1 MTSPSSSASANSSST
16 RSSRRPR
23 RPAASTCRPSR
34 PPPARPSDARSPAR
48 ACRGG
53 MPAGHDAPMS
63 GRRRSSRMSLRPE
76 EGAGTLDERVLIAPD
91 EVLESE
97 RSSVITGMVVAR
109 AWRDPGY
116 RSRLLSSPRD
126 VLVEEGLEIPDGMAI
141 RVFADTPAIRH
152 IHLTSLTTEPEEL
165 IGVLREI
172 LPLPEGSE
180 VRLIQNTEQALCLVI
195 PLAPPEPQTLTDVD
209 VLRRLAPRASAFA
222 AGDVN
227 TTQTETAS
235 ATAFSQESAEVM
247 TTTQTE
253 GWTMSVVSTPG
264 AECATESMS
273 MSETSADTSVST
285 ETNVVT
291 LTNTYTTTDV
301 STTSFEATSTVTTQT
316 TAAETTLTAAEFEAV
331 ATTTSAV
338 AEGEAAVVV
347 VAVGAAVLT

>member
-1 MTSPSSSASANSSST
+1 
-16 RSSRRPR
+16 
-23 RPAASTCRPSR
+23 
-34 PPPARPSDARSPAR
+34 
-48 ACRGG
+48 
-53 MPAGHDAPMS
+53 
-63 GRRRSSRMSLRPE
+63 MSLRPE

-116 RSRLLSSPRD
+116 RNRLLSSPRE
-126 VLVEEGLEIPDGMAI
+126 VLVAEGLEIPDGMAI

-152 IHLTSLTTEPEEL
+152 IHLTSLTTEATEL
-165 IGVLREI
+165 VPVLREM

-222 AGDVN
+222 AGDVIATVVSDAFMEAAGEAAAAAAAAAAVN

-264 AECATESMS
+264 VESATESMS
-273 MSETSADTSVST
+273 MSEAAADTSVST

>member
-1 MTSPSSSASANSSST
+1 
-16 RSSRRPR
+16 
-23 RPAASTCRPSR
+23 
-34 PPPARPSDARSPAR
+34 
-48 ACRGG
+48 
-53 MPAGHDAPMS
+53 
-63 GRRRSSRMSLRPE
+63 MSLRPE

-116 RSRLLSSPRD
+116 RNRLLSSPRE
-126 VLVEEGLEIPDGMAI
+126 VLVGEGLEIPDGMAI
-141 RVFADTPAIRH
+141 RVFADTPVIRH
-152 IHLTSLTTEPEEL
+152 IHLTSLTTEATEL
-165 IGVLREI
+165 VPVFREM

-222 AGDVN
+222 AGDVIATVVSDAFMEAAGEAAAAAAAAAAVN

-247 TTTQTE
+247 TTTQSE
-253 GWTMSVVSTPG
+253 GWTMSIVSTPG
-264 AECATESMS
+264 VESATESMS
-273 MSETSADTSVST
+273 MSEASADTSVST

-301 STTSFEATSTVTTQT
+301 STTSFESTSNVTTQT
-316 TAAETTLTAAEFEAV
+316 TTAETTLTAAEFEAV

>member
-1 MTSPSSSASANSSST
+1 
-16 RSSRRPR
+16 
-23 RPAASTCRPSR
+23 
-34 PPPARPSDARSPAR
+34 
-48 ACRGG
+48 
-53 MPAGHDAPMS
+53 
-63 GRRRSSRMSLRPE
+63 MSLRPE

-116 RSRLLSSPRD
+116 RNRLLSSPRE
-126 VLVEEGLEIPDGMAI
+126 VLIEEGLEIPGGMAI
-141 RVFADTPAIRH
+141 RVFADTPAVRH
-152 IHLTSLTTEPEEL
+152 IHLTSLTTEAEEL
-165 IGVLREI
+165 VPVLREM

-222 AGDVN
+222 SGDVIATVVSDAFMEAAGEAAAAAAAAAAVN
-227 TTQTETAS
+227 TTQTETAT
-235 ATAFSQESAEVM
+235 ATAFAQESSQVV
-247 TTTQTE
+247 TTTTAE
-253 GWTMSVVSTPG
+253 GFTTSVIDGTSVAVSSADSMTSTQS
-264 AECATESMS
+264 ATSS
-273 MSETSADTSVST
+273 AADTSVST
-285 ETNVVT
+285 QTNAVT

-301 STTSFEATSTVTTQT
+301 STTSFEATSNVTTQT
-316 TAAETTLTAAEFEAV
+316 TAAETTVTAVETEAA
-331 ATTTSAV
+331 ATTTTAV

>member
-1 MTSPSSSASANSSST
+1 
-16 RSSRRPR
+16 
-23 RPAASTCRPSR
+23 
-34 PPPARPSDARSPAR
+34 
-48 ACRGG
+48 
-53 MPAGHDAPMS
+53 
-63 GRRRSSRMSLRPE
+63 MSLRPE

-116 RSRLLSSPRD
+116 RNRLLSSPRE
-126 VLVEEGLEIPDGMAI
+126 VLIEEGLQIPDGMAI
-141 RVFADTPAIRH
+141 RVFADTPKIRH
-152 IHLTSLTTEPEEL
+152 IHLTSLTTEAEEL
-165 IGVLREI
+165 IPVFREM

-222 AGDVN
+222 AGDVIATVVSDAFMEAAGEAAAAAAAAAAVN

-264 AECATESMS
+264 VESATESMS
-273 MSETSADTSVST
+273 MSEASADTSVST
-285 ETNVVT
+285 QTNVVT
-291 LTNTYTTTDV
+291 LTNTYTTTDI

-316 TAAETTLTAAEFEAV
+316 TAAETTLTAAEVEAV

>member
-1 MTSPSSSASANSSST
+1 
-16 RSSRRPR
+16 
-23 RPAASTCRPSR
+23 
-34 PPPARPSDARSPAR
+34 
-48 ACRGG
+48 
-53 MPAGHDAPMS
+53 
-63 GRRRSSRMSLRPE
+63 MSLRPE

-116 RSRLLSSPRD
+116 RNRLLSSPRE
-126 VLVEEGLEIPDGMAI
+126 VLVDEGLEIPDGMAI

-165 IGVLREI
+165 VPVLREI

-222 AGDVN
+222 AGDVIATVVSDAFMEAAGEAAAAAAAAAAVN

-247 TTTQTE
+247 TTDADP
-253 GWTMSVVSTPG
+253 GLDGVVVSTPG
-264 AECATESMS
+264 AEAT
-273 MSETSADTSVST
+273 
-285 ETNVVT
+285 
-291 LTNTYTTTDV
+291 
-301 STTSFEATSTVTTQT
+301 
-316 TAAETTLTAAEFEAV
+316 AEVFGIR
-331 ATTTSAV
+331 SWS
-338 AEGEAAVVV
+338 
-347 VAVGAAVLT
+347 

>member
-1 MTSPSSSASANSSST
+1 
-16 RSSRRPR
+16 
-23 RPAASTCRPSR
+23 
-34 PPPARPSDARSPAR
+34 
-48 ACRGG
+48 
-53 MPAGHDAPMS
+53 
-63 GRRRSSRMSLRPE
+63 MSLRPE

-116 RSRLLSSPRD
+116 RNRLLSSPRE
-126 VLVEEGLEIPDGMAI
+126 VLVADGLEIPDGMAI
-141 RVFADTPAIRH
+141 RVFEDTPTIRH
-152 IHLTSLTTEPEEL
+152 IHLTSLTTEATEL
-165 IGVLREI
+165 VPVLREI

-222 AGDVN
+222 AGDVIATVVSDAFMEAAGEAAAAAAAAAAVN

-264 AECATESMS
+264 VESATESMS
-273 MSETSADTSVST
+273 MSEASADTSVST

-301 STTSFEATSTVTTQT
+301 STTSFESTSNVTTQT
-316 TAAETTLTAAEFEAV
+316 TTAETTLTAAEFEAV

>member
-1 MTSPSSSASANSSST
+1 
-16 RSSRRPR
+16 
-23 RPAASTCRPSR
+23 
-34 PPPARPSDARSPAR
+34 
-48 ACRGG
+48 
-53 MPAGHDAPMS
+53 
-63 GRRRSSRMSLRPE
+63 MSLRPE

-116 RSRLLSSPRD
+116 RNRLLSSPRE
-126 VLVEEGLEIPDGMAI
+126 VLVADGLEIPDGMAI
-141 RVFADTPAIRH
+141 RVFADTPVIRH
-152 IHLTSLTTEPEEL
+152 IHLTSLTTEATEL
-165 IGVLREI
+165 VPVLREM

-222 AGDVN
+222 AGDVIATVVSDAFMEAAGEAAAAAAAAAAVN

-264 AECATESMS
+264 VESATESMS
-273 MSETSADTSVST
+273 MSEASADTSVST

>member
-1 MTSPSSSASANSSST
+1 
-16 RSSRRPR
+16 
-23 RPAASTCRPSR
+23 
-34 PPPARPSDARSPAR
+34 
-48 ACRGG
+48 
-53 MPAGHDAPMS
+53 
-63 GRRRSSRMSLRPE
+63 MSLRPE

-116 RSRLLSSPRD
+116 RNRLLSSPRE

-222 AGDVN
+222 AGDVIATVVSDAFMEAAGEAAAAAAAAAAVN

-264 AECATESMS
+264 VESATESMS
-273 MSETSADTSVST
+273 MSEASADTSVST

-301 STTSFEATSTVTTQT
+301 STTSFESTSNVTTQT
-316 TAAETTLTAAEFEAV
+316 TTAETTLTAAEFEAV

>member
-1 MTSPSSSASANSSST
+1 
-16 RSSRRPR
+16 
-23 RPAASTCRPSR
+23 
-34 PPPARPSDARSPAR
+34 
-48 ACRGG
+48 
-53 MPAGHDAPMS
+53 
-63 GRRRSSRMSLRPE
+63 MSLRPD

-116 RSRLLSSPRD
+116 RNRLLSSPRE

-152 IHLTSLTTEPEEL
+152 VHLTSLTTEPEEL

-222 AGDVN
+222 AGDVIATVVSDAFMEAAGEAAAAAAAAAAVN

-264 AECATESMS
+264 VESATESMS
-273 MSETSADTSVST
+273 MSEASADTSVST
-285 ETNVVT
+285 QTNVVT
-291 LTNTYTTTDV
+291 LTNTYTTTDI

-316 TAAETTLTAAEFEAV
+316 TAAETTLTAAEVEAV

>member
-1 MTSPSSSASANSSST
+1 
-16 RSSRRPR
+16 
-23 RPAASTCRPSR
+23 
-34 PPPARPSDARSPAR
+34 
-48 ACRGG
+48 
-53 MPAGHDAPMS
+53 
-63 GRRRSSRMSLRPE
+63 MSLRPE

-116 RSRLLSSPRD
+116 RNRLLSSPRE
-126 VLVEEGLEIPDGMAI
+126 VLVDEGLEIPDGMAI

-165 IGVLREI
+165 VPVLREI

-222 AGDVN
+222 AGDVIATVVSDAFMEAAGEAAAAAAAAAAVN

-247 TTTQTE
+247 TTTQSE
-253 GWTMSVVSTPG
+253 GWTMSIVSTPG
-264 AECATESMS
+264 VESATESMS
-273 MSETSADTSVST
+273 MSEASADTSVST

-301 STTSFEATSTVTTQT
+301 STTSFESTSNVTTQT
-316 TAAETTLTAAEFEAV
+316 TTAETTLTAAEFEAV

>member
-1 MTSPSSSASANSSST
+1 MSQGRALGPV
-16 RSSRRPR
+16 RP
-23 RPAASTCRPSR
+23 
-34 PPPARPSDARSPAR
+34 DE
-48 ACRGG
+48 
-53 MPAGHDAPMS
+53 

-116 RSRLLSSPRD
+116 RNRLLSSPKE
-126 VLVEEGLEIPDGMAI
+126 VLIEEGLQIPDGMAI
-141 RVFADTPAIRH
+141 RVFADTPAVRH
-152 IHLTSLTTEPEEL
+152 IHLTSLTTEATEL
-165 IGVLREI
+165 VPVLREM

-195 PLAPPEPQTLTDVD
+195 PLAPPEPQTLTDTD

-222 AGDVN
+222 AGDVIATVVSDAFMEAAGEAAAAAAAAAAVN

-235 ATAFSQESAEVM
+235 ATAFSQA
-247 TTTQTE
+247 
-253 GWTMSVVSTPG
+253 
-264 AECATESMS
+264 
-273 MSETSADTSVST
+273 SADTSVST

>member
-1 MTSPSSSASANSSST
+1 
-16 RSSRRPR
+16 
-23 RPAASTCRPSR
+23 
-34 PPPARPSDARSPAR
+34 
-48 ACRGG
+48 
-53 MPAGHDAPMS
+53 
-63 GRRRSSRMSLRPE
+63 MSLRPE

-116 RSRLLSSPRD
+116 RNRLLSSPRE
-126 VLVEEGLEIPDGMAI
+126 VLVADGLEIPDGMAI
-141 RVFADTPAIRH
+141 RVFVDTPAIRH

-222 AGDVN
+222 AGDVIATVVSDAFMEAAGEAAAAAAAAAAVN

-264 AECATESMS
+264 VESATESMS
-273 MSETSADTSVST
+273 MSEASADTSVST
-285 ETNVVT
+285 QTNVVT

-301 STTSFEATSTVTTQT
+301 STTSFESTSNVTTQT
-316 TAAETTLTAAEFEAV
+316 TTAETTLTAAEFEAV

>member
-1 MTSPSSSASANSSST
+1 
-16 RSSRRPR
+16 
-23 RPAASTCRPSR
+23 
-34 PPPARPSDARSPAR
+34 
-48 ACRGG
+48 
-53 MPAGHDAPMS
+53 
-63 GRRRSSRMSLRPE
+63 MSLRPE

-116 RSRLLSSPRD
+116 RNRLLSSPRE
-126 VLVEEGLEIPDGMAI
+126 VLVDEGLEIPDGMAI

-165 IGVLREI
+165 VPVLREI

-222 AGDVN
+222 AGDVIATVVSDAFMEAAGEAAAAAAAAAAVN

-247 TTTQTE
+247 TQTQTQ
-253 GWTMSVVSTPG
+253 GWTELVVSTPG
-264 AECATESMS
+264 AEATVEVLSSIESLVTMVLEVAS
-273 MSETSADTSVST
+273 WSRSRRRRPAEAAADTSVST
-285 ETNVVT
+285 ETNVVS

-301 STTSFEATSTVTTQT
+301 STTLFEATSNVTTQT

>member
-1 MTSPSSSASANSSST
+1 
-16 RSSRRPR
+16 
-23 RPAASTCRPSR
+23 
-34 PPPARPSDARSPAR
+34 
-48 ACRGG
+48 
-53 MPAGHDAPMS
+53 
-63 GRRRSSRMSLRPE
+63 MSLRPE

-116 RSRLLSSPRD
+116 RNRLLSSPRE
-126 VLVEEGLEIPDGMAI
+126 VLIEQGLEIPDGMAI
-141 RVFADTPAIRH
+141 RVFADTPAVRH
-152 IHLTSLTTEPEEL
+152 IHLTSLTTEATEL
-165 IGVLREI
+165 VPVFREM

-222 AGDVN
+222 SGDVIATVVSDAFWAGGGGAAAPPAAAAAVN

-235 ATAFSQESAEVM
+235 ATAYAQESGEVV
-247 TTTQTE
+247 T
-253 GWTMSVVSTPG
+253 SVQGEIGVSMIDGPVV
-264 AECATESMS
+264 
-273 MSETSADTSVST
+273 ETASAADTSVST

-291 LTNTYTTTDV
+291 QTNTYTQTDI
-301 STTSFEATSTVTTQT
+301 STTSLESTSNVTTQT
-316 TAAETTLTAAEFEAV
+316 TTAETTLTAVEAEAV

>member
-1 MTSPSSSASANSSST
+1 
-16 RSSRRPR
+16 
-23 RPAASTCRPSR
+23 
-34 PPPARPSDARSPAR
+34 
-48 ACRGG
+48 
-53 MPAGHDAPMS
+53 
-63 GRRRSSRMSLRPE
+63 MSLRPE

-116 RSRLLSSPRD
+116 RNRLLSSPRE
-126 VLVEEGLEIPDGMAI
+126 VLVADGLEIPDGMAI

-152 IHLTSLTTEPEEL
+152 VHLTSLTTEPEEL

-222 AGDVN
+222 AGDVIATVVSDAFMEAAGEAAAAAAAAAAVN

-264 AECATESMS
+264 VESATESMS
-273 MSETSADTSVST
+273 MSEASADTSVST
-285 ETNVVT
+285 QTNVVT

-316 TAAETTLTAAEFEAV
+316 TAAETTLTAAEVEAV

>member
-1 MTSPSSSASANSSST
+1 
-16 RSSRRPR
+16 
-23 RPAASTCRPSR
+23 
-34 PPPARPSDARSPAR
+34 
-48 ACRGG
+48 
-53 MPAGHDAPMS
+53 
-63 GRRRSSRMSLRPE
+63 MSLRPE

-116 RSRLLSSPRD
+116 RNRLLSSPRE
-126 VLVEEGLEIPDGMAI
+126 VLVDEGLEIPDGMAI
-141 RVFADTPAIRH
+141 RVFADTPAVRH
-152 IHLTSLTTEPEEL
+152 IHLTSLTTEAEEL
-165 IGVLREI
+165 VPVLREM

-222 AGDVN
+222 AGDVI
-227 TTQTETAS
+227 
-235 ATAFSQESAEVM
+235 AT
-247 TTTQTE
+247 
-253 GWTMSVVSTPG
+253 VVSDAFMEAAGEAAAARRGRRRRQHDADGNGQRHGVLPG
-264 AECATESMS
+264 VGRGHDDHANRGLDDVGRVIDAAGSDVGDRVVS
-273 MSETSADTSVST
+273 RPMSEASADTSVST
-285 ETNVVT
+285 QTNSVT

-301 STTSFEATSTVTTQT
+301 STTSFESTSNVTTQT
-316 TAAETTLTAAEFEAV
+316 TAAETTLTAAEVEAV

>member
-1 MTSPSSSASANSSST
+1 
-16 RSSRRPR
+16 
-23 RPAASTCRPSR
+23 
-34 PPPARPSDARSPAR
+34 
-48 ACRGG
+48 
-53 MPAGHDAPMS
+53 
-63 GRRRSSRMSLRPE
+63 MSLRPE

-116 RSRLLSSPRD
+116 RNRLLSSPRE
-126 VLVEEGLEIPDGMAI
+126 VLVDEGLEIPDGMAI

-165 IGVLREI
+165 VPVLREI

-222 AGDVN
+222 AGDVIATVVSDAFMEAAGEAAAAAAAAAAVN

-247 TTTQTE
+247 TQTQTQ
-253 GWTMSVVSTPG
+253 GWTESVVSTPG
-264 AECATESMS
+264 AEATVEVLSSIQQLVMMNMEVASESSGMAQA
-273 MSETSADTSVST
+273 EAAADTSVST
-285 ETNVVT
+285 ETNVVS

-316 TAAETTLTAAEFEAV
+316 TAAETTLTAAELEAV

>member
-1 MTSPSSSASANSSST
+1 
-16 RSSRRPR
+16 
-23 RPAASTCRPSR
+23 
-34 PPPARPSDARSPAR
+34 
-48 ACRGG
+48 
-53 MPAGHDAPMS
+53 
-63 GRRRSSRMSLRPE
+63 MSLRPE

-116 RSRLLSSPRD
+116 RNRLLSSPRE
-126 VLVEEGLEIPDGMAI
+126 VLVADGLEIPDGMAI
-141 RVFADTPAIRH
+141 RVFEDTPAIRH
-152 IHLTSLTTEPEEL
+152 IHLTSLTTEATEL
-165 IGVLREI
+165 VPVLREI

-222 AGDVN
+222 AGDVIATVVSDAFMEAAGEAAAAAAAAAAVN

-264 AECATESMS
+264 VESATESMS
-273 MSETSADTSVST
+273 MSEASADTSVST
-285 ETNVVT
+285 ETNVVS

-316 TAAETTLTAAEFEAV
+316 TAAETTLTAAELEAV

>member
-1 MTSPSSSASANSSST
+1 
-16 RSSRRPR
+16 
-23 RPAASTCRPSR
+23 
-34 PPPARPSDARSPAR
+34 
-48 ACRGG
+48 
-53 MPAGHDAPMS
+53 
-63 GRRRSSRMSLRPE
+63 MSLRPE

-116 RSRLLSSPRD
+116 RNRLLSSPRE
-126 VLVEEGLEIPDGMAI
+126 VLVAEGLEIPDGMAI

-165 IGVLREI
+165 VPVLREI

-222 AGDVN
+222 AGDVI
-227 TTQTETAS
+227 
-235 ATAFSQESAEVM
+235 ATVVSDAFMEAAGEAAAAAAARGRRQHDADGNGQRHGVLPGVGRGHDAHADRRLDEWSVDARIGGDRGVLEHPQLVM
-247 TTTQTE
+247 TN
-253 GWTMSVVSTPG
+253 WRSRPSRPG
-264 AECATESMS
+264 CAGEA
-273 MSETSADTSVST
+273 SADTSVST

-316 TAAETTLTAAEFEAV
+316 TAAETTLTAAELEAV

>member
-1 MTSPSSSASANSSST
+1 
-16 RSSRRPR
+16 
-23 RPAASTCRPSR
+23 
-34 PPPARPSDARSPAR
+34 
-48 ACRGG
+48 
-53 MPAGHDAPMS
+53 
-63 GRRRSSRMSLRPE
+63 MSLRPE

-116 RSRLLSSPRD
+116 RNRLLSSPRE
-126 VLVEEGLEIPDGMAI
+126 VLVDEGLEIPDGMAI

-152 IHLTSLTTEPEEL
+152 IHLTSLTTEATEL
-165 IGVLREI
+165 VPVLREM

-222 AGDVN
+222 AGDVIATVVSDAFMEAAGEAAAAAAAAAAVN

-264 AECATESMS
+264 VESATESMS
-273 MSETSADTSVST
+273 MSMSEASADTSVST
-285 ETNVVT
+285 ETNAVT

-301 STTSFEATSTVTTQT
+301 STTSFESTSNVTTQT
-316 TAAETTLTAAEFEAV
+316 TTAETTLTAAEFEAV

>member
-1 MTSPSSSASANSSST
+1 
-16 RSSRRPR
+16 
-23 RPAASTCRPSR
+23 
-34 PPPARPSDARSPAR
+34 
-48 ACRGG
+48 
-53 MPAGHDAPMS
+53 
-63 GRRRSSRMSLRPE
+63 MSLRPE

-116 RSRLLSSPRD
+116 RNRLLSSPRE
-126 VLVEEGLEIPDGMAI
+126 VLVAEGLEIPDGMAI

-165 IGVLREI
+165 APVLREI

-222 AGDVN
+222 AGDVIATVVSDAFMEAAGEAAAAAAAAAAVN

-264 AECATESMS
+264 VESATESMS
-273 MSETSADTSVST
+273 MSEASADTSVST

-331 ATTTSAV
+331 ASTTSAV

>member
-1 MTSPSSSASANSSST
+1 
-16 RSSRRPR
+16 
-23 RPAASTCRPSR
+23 
-34 PPPARPSDARSPAR
+34 
-48 ACRGG
+48 
-53 MPAGHDAPMS
+53 
-63 GRRRSSRMSLRPE
+63 MSLRPE

-116 RSRLLSSPRD
+116 RNRLLSSPRE
-126 VLVEEGLEIPDGMAI
+126 VLVAEGLEIPDGMAI

-222 AGDVN
+222 AGDVIATVVSDAFMEAAGEAAAAAAAAAAVN

-264 AECATESMS
+264 VESATEAMS
-273 MSETSADTSVST
+273 MSEAAADTSVST
-285 ETNVVT
+285 QTNVVT

-316 TAAETTLTAAEFEAV
+316 TAAETTLTAAELEAV

>member
-1 MTSPSSSASANSSST
+1 
-16 RSSRRPR
+16 
-23 RPAASTCRPSR
+23 
-34 PPPARPSDARSPAR
+34 
-48 ACRGG
+48 
-53 MPAGHDAPMS
+53 
-63 GRRRSSRMSLRPE
+63 MSLRPE

-116 RSRLLSSPRD
+116 RNRLLSSPRE
-126 VLVEEGLEIPDGMAI
+126 VLIEEGLQIPDGMAI
-141 RVFADTPAIRH
+141 RVFADTPTVRH
-152 IHLTSLTTEPEEL
+152 IHLTSLTTEAEEL
-165 IGVLREI
+165 VPVFREM

-180 VRLIQNTEQALCLVI
+180 IRLIQNTEQALCLVI
-195 PLAPPEPQTLTDVD
+195 PLAPPEPQTLTDTD

-222 AGDVN
+222 AGDVIATVVSDAFMEAAGEAAAAAAAAAAVN
-227 TTQTETAS
+227 TTETATAS
-235 ATAFSQESAEVM
+235 ATAFAQESGEVM
-247 TTTQTE
+247 TTDAE
-253 GWTMSVVSTPG
+253 PGLDGVGGVDARGRGDRRGPGDDGGPGDDRPGRRHRRGVDPVVGVRRGVP
-264 AECATESMS
+264 
-273 MSETSADTSVST
+273 SADVSVST
-285 ETNVVT
+285 QTNSVT

-316 TAAETTLTAAEFEAV
+316 TAAETTLTAAEVEAV

>member
-1 MTSPSSSASANSSST
+1 
-16 RSSRRPR
+16 
-23 RPAASTCRPSR
+23 
-34 PPPARPSDARSPAR
+34 
-48 ACRGG
+48 
-53 MPAGHDAPMS
+53 
-63 GRRRSSRMSLRPE
+63 MSLRPD

-116 RSRLLSSPRD
+116 RNRLLSSPRE
-126 VLVEEGLEIPDGMAI
+126 VLVAEGLEIPDGMAI

-165 IGVLREI
+165 TGVLREI

-222 AGDVN
+222 AGDVIATVVSDAFMEAAGEAAAAAAAAAAVN

-247 TTTQTE
+247 TQRVLN
-253 GWTMSVVSTPG
+253 GRS
-264 AECATESMS
+264 ASMIC
-273 MSETSADTSVST
+273 
-285 ETNVVT
+285 
-291 LTNTYTTTDV
+291 
-301 STTSFEATSTVTTQT
+301 
-316 TAAETTLTAAEFEAV
+316 
-331 ATTTSAV
+331 
-338 AEGEAAVVV
+338 
-347 VAVGAAVLT
+347 

>member
-1 MTSPSSSASANSSST
+1 
-16 RSSRRPR
+16 
-23 RPAASTCRPSR
+23 
-34 PPPARPSDARSPAR
+34 
-48 ACRGG
+48 
-53 MPAGHDAPMS
+53 
-63 GRRRSSRMSLRPE
+63 MSLRPE

-116 RSRLLSSPRD
+116 RNRLLSSPRE
-126 VLVEEGLEIPDGMAI
+126 VLVADGLEIPDGMAI
-141 RVFADTPAIRH
+141 RVFEDTPAIRH
-152 IHLTSLTTEPEEL
+152 IHLTSLTTEAEEL

-222 AGDVN
+222 AGDVIATVVSDAFMEAAGEAAAAAAAAAAVN

-264 AECATESMS
+264 VESATESMS
-273 MSETSADTSVST
+273 MSEASADTSVST

-301 STTSFEATSTVTTQT
+301 STTSFESTSNVTTQT
-316 TAAETTLTAAEFEAV
+316 TTAETTLTAAEFEAV

>member
-1 MTSPSSSASANSSST
+1 
-16 RSSRRPR
+16 
-23 RPAASTCRPSR
+23 
-34 PPPARPSDARSPAR
+34 
-48 ACRGG
+48 
-53 MPAGHDAPMS
+53 
-63 GRRRSSRMSLRPE
+63 MSLRPE

-116 RSRLLSSPRD
+116 RNRLLSSPRE
-126 VLVEEGLEIPDGMAI
+126 VLVDEGLEIPDGMAI

-165 IGVLREI
+165 VPVLREI

-222 AGDVN
+222 AGDVIATVVSDAFMEAAGEAAAAAAAAAAVN

-264 AECATESMS
+264 VESATESMS
-273 MSETSADTSVST
+273 MSEASADTSVST
-285 ETNVVT
+285 ETNVVS

-316 TAAETTLTAAEFEAV
+316 TAAETTLTAAELEAV